1 MESLKL
7 WQSVS
12 TLIPTP
18 SAWQKWLEAK
28 SRSRLEINLGDTAAF
43 YHVDA
48 NRGIRIIFEDGG
60 SFALSGWVHDLGD
73 TESGIVPTLTLVF
86 NGKKDIRQE
95 VGNIVQYWITRP
107 TQETEQLL
115 QQYTS
120 SI

>member
-12 TLIPTP
+12 SLMPAP
-18 SAWQKWLEAK
+18 NAWQKWLEAK
-28 SRSRLEINLGDTAAF
+28 NSSGLETDLGDTVAF
-43 YHVDA
+43 YHADTK
-48 NRGIRIIFEDGG
+48 RGIRIIFEDGG

-73 TESGIVPTLTLVF
+73 AESGIVPTLTLVF
-86 NGKKDIRQE
+86 NGQKDVRQA
-95 VGNIVQYWITRP
+95 VGNMVRHWITHP
-107 TQETEQLL
+107 VQETEQLL

>member
-12 TLIPTP
+12 TLIRTP

-28 SRSRLEINLGDTAAF
+28 SSSGLEIDLGDTVAF
-43 YHVDA
+43 YHADA
-48 NRGIRIIFEDGG
+48 NRGVRIIFEDGG

-73 TESGIVPTLTLVF
+73 EESGIVPTLTLVF
-86 NGKKDIRQE
+86 NGKKDIQQE
-95 VGNIVQYWITRP
+95 VGNIVRHWVTRP
-107 TQETEQLL
+107 THETEQLL

-120 SI
+120 SM

>member
-7 WQSVS
+7 WQSVPS
-12 TLIPTP
+12 LTHTS

-28 SRSRLEINLGDTAAF
+28 SSSGLEIDLGDTVAF
-43 YHVDA
+43 YHTDA

-60 SFALSGWVHDLGD
+60 SFALSGWVHNLGD
-73 TESGIVPTLTLVF
+73 EESGIVPTLTLVF

-95 VGNIVQYWITRP
+95 VGNIVEYWITRP
-107 TQETEQLL
+107 TQETEELL